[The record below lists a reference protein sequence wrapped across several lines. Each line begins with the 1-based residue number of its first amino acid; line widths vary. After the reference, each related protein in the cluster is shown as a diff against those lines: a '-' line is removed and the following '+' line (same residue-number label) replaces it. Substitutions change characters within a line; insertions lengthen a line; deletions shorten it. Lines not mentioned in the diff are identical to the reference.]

1 MKKKIVALTLM
12 AAMLVTGVTGCG
24 QKKDDKA
31 QSENSGAKYQVGIC
45 QLVQH
50 PALDE
55 ATKGFKQA
63 MQDKLGEDV
72 SFDEQNAAG
81 DSANCSTICNTFVS
95 SGKDLIF
102 ANATPSL
109 VAATQATDSIPI
121 VASAVTDYATA
132 LEISDWQG
140 TTGINVTGTSDLAP
154 LSEQAAMIKELF
166 PDTKKVGILYCSAE
180 ANSKYQADIVAKE
193 LKKLGIE
200 SAEFTFADT
209 NDVSSVTT
217 KACDES
223 DVVYIPT
230 DNTAASCT
238 ETINSVAAEKKI
250 PIVAGEEGICS
261 GCGVATL
268 SISYYDIGYRA
279 GEMAAEIL
287 TEGKDPSTMEIEFA
301 SDLTKK
307 YNPDLCDKLG
317 VTVPEDYEAIE
328 MDEE

>member
-12 AAMLVTGVTGCG
+12 AAMLMTGLAGCG
-24 QKKDDKA
+24 KN
-31 QSENSGAKYQVGIC
+31 SEDAADNNTGAKYQVGIC

-63 MQDKLGEDV
+63 MTDKLGDDV

-81 DSANCSTICNTFVS
+81 DSANCSTICNTFAS

-102 ANATPSL
+102 ANATAAL
-109 VAATQATDSIPI
+109 VAATQASDSIPI
-121 VASAVTDYATA
+121 VATSITDYATA
-132 LEISDWQG
+132 LEIDDWTG
-140 TTGINVTGTSDLAP
+140 TTGTNVTGTSDLAP
-154 LSEQAAMIKELF
+154 LAEQAEMIKELF
-166 PDTKKVGILYCSAE
+166 PDTKTVGILYCSAE
-180 ANSKYQADIVAKE
+180 ANSKYQATVVKKE
-193 LKKLGIE
+193 LEALGIE
-200 SAEFTFADT
+200 AQEYTFADT
-209 NDVSSVTT
+209 NDVSSVTNQ
-217 KACDES
+217 ACDES

-238 ETINSVAAEKKI
+238 ETINSVAAEKKV

-268 SISYYDIGYRA
+268 SINYYDIGYRA
-279 GEMAAEIL
+279 GEMAAELL
-287 TEGKDPSTMEIEFA
+287 TEGKDPATMEIEFA

-307 YNPDLCDKLG
+307 YNPVLCEKLN
-317 VTVPEDYEAIE
+317 VEVPEGYEAIE